1 MGEQKKM
8 LKENEWNTINSMLL
22 EIYAI
27 KDFDRYSK
35 TLLKMFR
42 MLIPYTQG
50 YFLVFD
56 ENEEIDREK
65 SYFIEMTEE
74 SQQKYMDYFYGI
86 DYVNYVFDFEKTTSV
101 YRDTDILEDDI
112 RRKTEFYTGFLK
124 PHDIPFGCGILLI
137 KDGKI
142 LGIVNLFRSERLGNF
157 TDKDMYILDVLKFH
171 LANIVENFNLL
182 GRSNRD
188 IKEISKKFID
198 KYDLSPR
205 EMEIVELMNS
215 GYSNASIAEKLIIS
229 VSTVKK
235 HVYNIYSK
243 VGVKSR
249 TQLLANLNR

>member
-1 MGEQKKM
+1 M

-27 KDFDRYSK
+27 KDFDKYSK

-42 MLIPYTQG
+42 MLIPYTKG

-65 SYFIEMTEE
+65 SYFIEMSEE
-74 SQQKYMDYFYGI
+74 SQNKYMDYFYNI
-86 DYVNYVFDFEKTTSV
+86 DYLNYVFDFEKNTSV

-112 RRKTEFYTGFLK
+112 RRKTEFYTNFLK
-124 PHDIPFGCGILLI
+124 PQDIPYGCGILLI
-137 KDGKI
+137 KNGKI
-142 LGIVNLFRSERLGNF
+142 LGIVNLFRSENLGDF
-157 TDKDMYILDVLKFH
+157 SDKDMYILDILKLH
-171 LANIVENFNLL
+171 ICNIIENLNLSVKNNKDL
-182 GRSNRD
+182 VKVS
-188 IKEISKKFID
+188 EEFID

-205 EMEIVELMNS
+205 EKEIVELMNS
-215 GYSNASIAEKLIIS
+215 GYSNADIAQNLIIS
-229 VSTVKK
+229 ISTVKK

-249 TQLLANLNR
+249 TQLLAQINR